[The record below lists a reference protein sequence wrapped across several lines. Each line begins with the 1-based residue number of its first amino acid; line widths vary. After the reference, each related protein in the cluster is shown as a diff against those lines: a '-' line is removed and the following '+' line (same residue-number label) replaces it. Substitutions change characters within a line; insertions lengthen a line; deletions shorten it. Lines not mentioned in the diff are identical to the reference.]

1 MSESNRGQPSLP
13 PCTPMDV
20 LADGIEWDE
29 PQQAV
34 SATQA
39 SANPSQATITHLPQ

>member
-1 MSESNRGQPSLP
+1 MSKSNRGQPSLP

-20 LADGIEWDE
+20 LADGIEWE

-34 SATQA
+34 TEQA
-39 SANPSQATITHLPQ
+39 SANPAQETITHLPQ